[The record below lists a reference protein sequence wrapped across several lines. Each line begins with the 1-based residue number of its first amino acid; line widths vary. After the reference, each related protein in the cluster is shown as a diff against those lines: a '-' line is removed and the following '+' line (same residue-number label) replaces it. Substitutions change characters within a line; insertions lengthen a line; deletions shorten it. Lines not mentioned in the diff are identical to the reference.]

1 MLSTVLAVLL
11 AVIGTGGVL
20 IYVHQADARALA
32 GQRAVSTLVATQAI
46 PAGTSASTALRE
58 GMLTT
63 QKLPASS
70 VPADAVPAITPELS
84 GLVVSARVQSGQLLL
99 RPMLVTSAQVTGA
112 GVLAIPSRM
121 VAVTVPLCLP
131 AAVAGY
137 VQPGSKVAV
146 FDTYSIRNLQVSQ
159 SCSSSSQTQSAQ
171 ANGGIRTRIVL
182 PRVLVLS
189 VGSAPAK
196 GTSSTTSFGN
206 SSSSSANSSGSSGP
220 VLVTMAVNQ
229 SDAERLIMLTETGLP
244 YLALLT
250 SSSQTGFDTGLQ
262 PLFRP

>member
-1 MLSTVLAVLL
+1 MLTTVLAVLL
-11 AVIGTGGVL
+11 ALIGTGGVL
-20 IYVHQADARALA
+20 LYVQQANTRALA
-32 GQRAVSTLVATQAI
+32 GQRAVSTLVAAQAI
-46 PAGTSASTALRE
+46 PAGTSASAALRQ
-58 GMLTT
+58 GMLVS

-70 VPADAVPAITPELS
+70 VPADAVAAITPEL
-84 GLVVSARVQSGQLLL
+84 GALVMSAQVPPGQLLL

-112 GVLAIPSRM
+112 GVLAIPSGM

-146 FDTYSIRNLQVSQ
+146 FDTYSLRNLQVSQ
-159 SCSSSSQTQSAQ
+159 SCSGSSQTQSAQ
-171 ANGGIRTRIVL
+171 GSGGIRTRMVL

-189 VGSAPAK
+189 VSSAPAK
-196 GTSSTTSFGN
+196 SAASTTALG
-206 SSSSSANSSGSSGP
+206 SSSAASSTSGP
-220 VLVTMAVNQ
+220 VLVTMAVSQ
-229 SDAERLIMLTETGLP
+229 PDAERLILLTETGLP

-250 SSSQTGFDTGLQ
+250 PSSQTGFDTGLQ